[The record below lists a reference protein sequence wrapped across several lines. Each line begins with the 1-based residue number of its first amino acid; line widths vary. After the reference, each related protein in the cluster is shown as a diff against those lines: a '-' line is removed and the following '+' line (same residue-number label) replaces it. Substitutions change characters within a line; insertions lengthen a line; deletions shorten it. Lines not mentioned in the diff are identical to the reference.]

1 MVERIMSFP
10 IEQVGSGKWLTQHG
24 NLEKLNL
31 QAHYNTMAHCDEF
44 VMSALISHG
53 KMEVLIHELLVVE
66 LWKEKV
72 FPHIIKQ
79 LAAEASTITLQ
90 LILYQETT
98 IVNLLEVILFHREAC
113 EAIGSDCL
121 LELTDYC
128 YRKLVYLNT
137 QASEDAAYK
146 ERTAA
151 ELLDMKPEED
161 LREKGAANMQ
171 FAIAICS
178 LTILRYLTDYM
189 SDLPLSVMAR
199 MLDSHDVIMAL
210 VPLVE
215 DPPWQ
220 RKCMRSNKIVM
231 EKYVE
236 GKWTQVQPQ
245 DRFKLNK
252 PDAQLWLALYNLI
265 VDTRCR
271 IKYTY
276 DSFRRDQV
284 LKLRRHLNDVLLDQL
299 HILKDLKWAVEEL
312 VLQVAPSN
320 TETKAGRLIIEQV
333 PELREKL
340 ASHRNWKNIAHMQ
353 LETVFSREMDPT
365 AQQQQAQELLQM
377 FQFGEMMEQ
386 PTCAVCGKVAMQRC
400 SRCKTEWYCGRDC
413 QVSVWKTH
421 KKACDVLNGNLEK

>member
-1 MVERIMSFP
+1 
-10 IEQVGSGKWLTQHG
+10 
-24 NLEKLNL
+24 
-31 QAHYNTMAHCDEF
+31 MAHCDEF

-53 KMEVLIHELLVVE
+53 KMEVLMHELLVVE

-161 LREKGAANMQ
+161 LREKAANMQ

-284 LKLRRHLNDVLLDQL
+284 LK
-299 HILKDLKWAVEEL
+299 
-312 VLQVAPSN
+312 VAPSN
-320 TETKAGRLIIEQV
+320 AETKAGRLIIEQV

-340 ASHRNWKNIAHMQ
+340 ASHKNWKKIAHMQ

-421 KKACDVLNGNLEK
+421 KKACDILTGNLEK